1 MFTMVNRMIV
11 GQSSHKSTQECHL
24 KGKPQWKDRG
34 LISFLD
40 SVLVCDWEYHMIR
53 CYHRIANEAIA

>member
-1 MFTMVNRMIV
+1 VFTMVNRMIV

-24 KGKPQWKDRG
+24 KGKPQWRDRG

-40 SVLVCDWEYHMIR
+40 SVLVWDWEYHKIR
-53 CYHRIANEAIA
+53 